1 MDWLDFNTHLGCS
14 PYQLW
19 PQVLLSLQVH
29 APLDWGKMQNQIMQS
44 NSLGGHHALV
54 LHVHWKAVRPP
65 SSQLATSDRI

>member
-1 MDWLDFNTHLGCS
+1 MDWLDFNTHFGCS

-29 APLDWGKMQNQIMQS
+29 APLDLGRMQDQILQS
-44 NSLGGHHALV
+44 NSLGGHLALV
-54 LHVHWKAVRPP
+54 LLVEWKAVRSS